1 MGLPRCE
8 LKSEQRLHVSLGCKE
23 VIEVHDIS
31 EVVA

>member
-8 LKSEQRLHVSLGCKE
+8 LKSEQRLHVSLGCLK
-23 VIEVHDIS
+23 VIEVHDVV